1 MSRLKTLLDRPDKNF
16 AEILLH
22 GFWALMMLVGTT
34 ALQFVFDLILTNRFG
49 AHGAGTFYLAFS
61 VMMVL
66 ALIGRLGLDQAVVRF
81 IPPFLKKQPGRAGG
95 VVWSAVVLS
104 LSITLPLVLGLYVA
118 SPWLA
123 NEIFHSPEIEPY
135 LRVFAIAIPAF
146 SLSYIFSGTLK
157 AMKHTRTALSVE
169 RAGVYTFGII
179 ALVTAGFA
187 YGLDGLVVGFV
198 LGIILT
204 AIIGALH
211 VRRYMPKFTKFSY
224 FSKRTML
231 LTSIPLLFVA
241 FATQMSG
248 QASVLLLGAFGTN
261 AEVGIFNVALKISM
275 LMSLILAAI
284 NVIAA
289 TKVSELY
296 SAKKQKDLS
305 KMIQKISGLGTLLGV
320 PLFLFIAIFSTQLLN
335 LFGSEFTT
343 GALALIILSAG
354 QLFSVSVGSTN
365 YILAMTG
372 KQKALAIAV
381 CAALLANIL
390 LGLWLIPT
398 YGIIGAAI
406 STGASIVISN
416 LFTVLLVKKYL
427 RVWSLPF
434 SSLMTWVQGK

>member
-1 MSRLKTLLDRPDKNF
+1 MRRLKTLLDRPDKDF

-22 GFWALMMLVGTT
+22 GFWALVMLCGTT

-66 ALIGRLGLDQAVVRF
+66 ALVGRLGLDQAVVRF
-81 IPPFLKKQPGRAGG
+81 MPPLLAKKPGTAGG
-95 VVWSAVVLS
+95 VLWSAVIIS
-104 LSITLPLVLGLYVA
+104 LSITLPLMMGLYIA

-123 NEIFHSPEIEPY
+123 SVVFHSPEIEPY
-135 LRVFAIAIPAF
+135 LRVFAIGIPAF
-146 SLSYIFSGTLK
+146 SLSYIFSGALR
-157 AMKHTRTALSVE
+157 ALKHTRTALSVE

-241 FATQMSG
+241 FATQMNG

-320 PLFLFIAIFSTQLLN
+320 PLFLFIVFFSTQLLN
-335 LFGSEFTT
+335 LFGAEFTT

-372 KQKALAIAV
+372 KQKALAVAV

-416 LFTVLLVKKYL
+416 LFTVLLVKKCL

-434 SSLMTWVQGK
+434 SSLMTWAQGK